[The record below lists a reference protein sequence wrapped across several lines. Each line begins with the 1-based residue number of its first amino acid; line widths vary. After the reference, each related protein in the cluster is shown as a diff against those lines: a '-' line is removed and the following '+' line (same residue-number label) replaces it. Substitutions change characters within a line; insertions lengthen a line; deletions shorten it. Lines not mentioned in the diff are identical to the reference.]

1 MEKVQK
7 VFKETGWKKVQ
18 ETKPFTPKDGKK
30 PKKDKPYPPS
40 AVWNS
45 KKPDVWT
52 PVVTREPE
60 IYNPLGVKPNP
71 NSRTNP

>member
-7 VFKETGWKKVQ
+7 VYKDTYGKPIKET
-18 ETKPFTPKDGKK
+18 EAFTPKNGKK

-45 KKPDVWT
+45 KKPAQWK
-52 PVVTREPE
+52 PVVTTEPAV
-60 IYNPLGVKPNP
+60 YNPLGVPANP